1 MIQFLSPEEDDEKA
15 RFWFANL
22 LQLHAA
28 APNELELLH
37 NSTLYRSRFCLE
49 LHQLFFF
56 FLEEWSGSPLHC
68 IALQQTQSSVLF
80 EFSDETTLCTLL
92 HPAPYNV

>member
-37 NSTLYRSRFCLE
+37 NSTLYRSSKPSPQYSLSSPMR
-49 LHQLFFF
+49 LHFA
-56 FLEEWSGSPLHC
+56 HYY
-68 IALQQTQSSVLF
+68 T
-80 EFSDETTLCTLL
+80 L
-92 HPAPYNV
+92 HPTMYSNVLQIYN